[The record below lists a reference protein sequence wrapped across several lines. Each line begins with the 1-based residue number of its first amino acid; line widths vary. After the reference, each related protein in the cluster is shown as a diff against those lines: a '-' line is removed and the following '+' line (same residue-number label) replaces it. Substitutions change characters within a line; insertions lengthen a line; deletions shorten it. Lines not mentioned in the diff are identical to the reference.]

1 MRRGSEKAEIYSIAF
16 DPTSTFLACSSDRGT
31 IHIFSIASAQKVLIS
46 KNKGEKVEVEKSD
59 ENDVP
64 KNQKS
69 IFGKVSKFLFL
80 PNFFNSE
87 WSFAQFK
94 INESRSI
101 CSFGP
106 NNSIIGMCIFLLIA
120 WSLLDYFFYSMK
132 FFFIKLILY
141 SDNFWW
147 ELLPC

>member
-1 MRRGSEKAEIYSIAF
+1 
-16 DPTSTFLACSSDRGT
+16 LACSSDRGT
-31 IHIFSIASAQKVLIS
+31 IHIFSTAAAQKVLAS
-46 KNKGEKVEVEKSD
+46 KKKGENVEVEKTD
-59 ENDVP
+59 ENDLP

-94 INESRSI
+94 INESKSI

-106 NNSIIGMCIFLLIA
+106 NNVIIGIF
-120 WSLLDYFFYSMK
+120 
-132 FFFIKLILY
+132 
-141 SDNFWW
+141 
-147 ELLPC
+147 

>member
-1 MRRGSEKAEIYSIAF
+1 MPLIKLINFQGTIIRIFNTENGDFLQEVRRGSEKAEIYSIAF

-31 IHIFSIASAQKVLIS
+31 IHIFSIATAQKVLVS
-46 KNKGEKVEVEKSD
+46 KNNGEKVEVEKTD

-69 IFGKVSKFLFL
+69 ILGRVSKFLFL

-94 INESRSI
+94 VNDSKSI
-101 CSFGP
+101 CAFGP
-106 NNSIIGMCIFLLIA
+106 NNSIIGKIIFSI
-120 WSLLDYFFYSMK
+120 F
-132 FFFIKLILY
+132 
-141 SDNFWW
+141 
-147 ELLPC
+147 